1 MNELKP
7 CPFCGNERV
16 NVAEIAGSFFAV
28 CGSCGAQGKM
38 METISGVVG
47 AWNRREGDKPERKTV
62 NVGEVAVFP
71 NAKADKEQALKIVE
85 EAAEVFGAWQTWTDD
100 DGCINDREAIASE
113 CADVIQAVANML
125 YAIGVDDATLAM
137 EACRK
142 RNEERGR
149 YDR

>member
-1 MNELKP
+1 MGELKP
-7 CPFCGNERV
+7 CPFCGNGNTIIRREGWRHSIRCFGCGAESV
-16 NVAEIAGSFFAV
+16 QTTSVAKAEIAWNSGLIEEPLTV
-28 CGSCGAQGKM
+28 TIGK
-38 METISGVVG
+38 
-47 AWNRREGDKPERKTV
+47 
-62 NVGEVAVFP
+62 VAVFP
-71 NAKADKEQALKIVE
+71 NVEANKDQALKIVE